1 MARPTPKWLIDGSS
15 LLSLGLTV
23 LAVWALVDKWEE
35 KVQADNPV
43 MQTFRK
49 LVTELEMLKPG
60 PDGLY
65 DDAKLTQF
73 EWQAK
78 HDGRAQ
84 DDLRGVSERVKQQ
97 AREKAERKYSGA
109 R

>member
-65 DDAKLTQF
+65 DDAKLT
-73 EWQAK
+73 ESVYPTPC
-78 HDGRAQ
+78 R
-84 DDLRGVSERVKQQ
+84 S
-97 AREKAERKYSGA
+97 
-109 R
+109 